1 MAVQMKDSEKRMIAK
16 NRKYRC
22 GQPGQKAD
30 IPVPTDIP
38 VSELSR
44 KGCV

>member
-1 MAVQMKDSEKRMIAK
+1 MKDSEERMIAK

-22 GQPGQKAD
+22 GQPGQEAD

-38 VSELSR
+38 VSGLNGKE
-44 KGCV
+44 CV